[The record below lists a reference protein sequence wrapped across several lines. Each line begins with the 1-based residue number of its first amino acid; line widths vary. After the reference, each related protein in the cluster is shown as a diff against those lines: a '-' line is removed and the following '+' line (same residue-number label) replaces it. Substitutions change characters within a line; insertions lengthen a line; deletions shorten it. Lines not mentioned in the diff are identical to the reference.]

1 VNPGPRRRAP
11 FLGLRFFDE
20 GDAQLFCG
28 RDQQVDDLLQKLAQ
42 ARFVTVIGTSGCGK
56 SSLVRAGLIPAV
68 RNIGNW
74 RIATLRPGGNPIGEL
89 AAALERTFSATGL
102 DVTLRRGRL
111 GLVEAVQQ
119 CQLAPGENLLVIV
132 DQFEELFRFHRETGL
147 PDEAAAFVKL
157 IIEATAQRAAGVCV
171 MITMRSDFLGNCSQF
186 SDLPERIND
195 GLYLVPRMR
204 RDQLEQAITGPL
216 RVSADPIAPRLIQRL
231 LNDVGDD
238 PDQLPVL
245 QHVLLRT
252 WTRWKED
259 GSDGPLDLQHY
270 EHQAVGGLAQALERH
285 ANQIYAGLS
294 ESLQRFAEI
303 LFRRLTDVDEARA
316 IRRPTSFQELVNV
329 CGGDS
334 QTENVRAVLEAFRAE
349 GVSFLMPEAA
359 RPLESGTMVDI
370 THESLIR
377 QWKRLRDWAQLESA
391 DSSVYLE
398 IEKRAG
404 QAAGWEDHLTGVQL
418 TMASDWLRRAFNAA
432 WAARYGG
439 DYERTVRYIED
450 SQQAVVEAAEAAQY
464 RERLFILL
472 VIVVLFVLCLEA
484 EDLVSAL
491 AFAAI
496 GVAWLELRT
505 SSSSRVAMNKGGS
518 A

>member
-1 VNPGPRRRAP
+1 
-11 FLGLRFFDE
+11 
-20 GDAQLFCG
+20 
-28 RDQQVDDLLQKLAQ
+28 
-42 ARFVTVIGTSGCGK
+42 
-56 SSLVRAGLIPAV
+56 
-68 RNIGNW
+68 
-74 RIATLRPGGNPIGEL
+74 
-89 AAALERTFSATGL
+89 
-102 DVTLRRGRL
+102 
-111 GLVEAVQQ
+111 
-119 CQLAPGENLLVIV
+119 
-132 DQFEELFRFHRETGL
+132 
-147 PDEAAAFVKL
+147 
-157 IIEATAQRAAGVCV
+157 
-171 MITMRSDFLGNCSQF
+171 
-186 SDLPERIND
+186 
-195 GLYLVPRMR
+195 MR

-216 RVSADPIAPRLIQRL
+216 RLSADPIAPRLVQRL

-252 WTRWKED
+252 WTRWQED

-270 EHQAVGGLAQALERH
+270 EHQAVGGLTQVLERH
-285 ANQIYAGLS
+285 ANQIYDGLS

-303 LFRRLTDVDEARA
+303 LFRRLTEVDEARA

-349 GVSFLMPEAA
+349 GVSFLMPEAT

-377 QWKRLRDWAQLESA
+377 QWKKLGEWAQLESA

-398 IEKRAG
+398 IEKRAS

-418 TMASDWLRRAFNAA
+418 TIAGDWLRKAFSAA
-432 WAARYGG
+432 WAGRYGG
-439 DYERTVRYIED
+439 DYERTVRYIQD
-450 SQQAVVEAAEAAQY
+450 SQRAVADAAEAAQ
-464 RERLFILL
+464 RKERLIILA
-472 VIVVLFVLCLEA
+472 VIVALFVLCLEA
-484 EDLVSAL
+484 EDLVTVF

-496 GVAWLELRT
+496 GVASLELRT
-505 SSSSRVAMNKGGS
+505 SASSRVAMNKGGS

>member
-1 VNPGPRRRAP
+1 
-11 FLGLRFFDE
+11 
-20 GDAQLFCG
+20 
-28 RDQQVDDLLQKLAQ
+28 
-42 ARFVTVIGTSGCGK
+42 
-56 SSLVRAGLIPAV
+56 
-68 RNIGNW
+68 
-74 RIATLRPGGNPIGEL
+74 
-89 AAALERTFSATGL
+89 
-102 DVTLRRGRL
+102 
-111 GLVEAVQQ
+111 
-119 CQLAPGENLLVIV
+119 
-132 DQFEELFRFHRETGL
+132 
-147 PDEAAAFVKL
+147 
-157 IIEATAQRAAGVCV
+157 V

-334 QTENVRAVLEAFRAE
+334 QTQNVRAVLEAFRAE

-496 GVAWLELRT
+496 GVVWLELRT